1 MGLAF
6 GQGALDQGMT
16 QTFRLRWRS
25 LGRQKTPV
33 IRQASLAEC
42 GLACLAMIA
51 NHWGW
56 RVDLGTLRAISPPSM
71 KGARLKSII
80 KLASQHGLD
89 GRAVRVHQTSDLGRL
104 RLPALLH
111 VDDEHF
117 VVLVKAG
124 RKTAVLHDPA
134 VGRTVVTWEQLAE
147 RSKGIAAEFVPNGAF
162 VAKDERRTL
171 SLSSIWS
178 HLSGVGPTVVQ
189 IFLLSAL
196 LQVAAVV
203 APLYLQLAV
212 DEAITR
218 IDADLLN
225 VLFAGFTGL
234 AVINCTAFFLRRV
247 ITLRVG
253 QALSLGLMSNLFR
266 HMLKL
271 PSSFYEQRHL
281 GDVTSRFGSTN
292 AIQSFLTGPALDA
305 LVDTISAIVA
315 LAVLFL
321 YGSKFAFIVV
331 ALVCAEGV
339 LHFGTIGIRRLLTED
354 KLATEAREE
363 TLFIETI
370 RAIRSIKLF
379 GREEERLE
387 HWQTRLVDMTEA
399 NYRHSAADAAIRSF
413 GDLIEAVASALI
425 VYVLA
430 RAAMGGSFTIGMM
443 MSFIAYQVYFG
454 RTAKNAVDAF
464 VTWRTLSVHLDRLS
478 DLALAT
484 PEDGERGLRPR
495 LSGAM
500 VVDGVSFRYHPDE
513 PEVLTEVRLSITPG
527 EMVAITGRSGE
538 GKTTLLKL
546 MLGLE
551 EPTAG
556 EIRYDDV
563 NLKRIARN
571 HFIASI
577 ATIMQDDTLLSGTI
591 AENIAFFDSHLDFQR
606 IEHCA
611 RLACIHDEIEQMP
624 MRYGSLIG
632 DMGST
637 LSGGQKQRIM
647 IARAL
652 YREPR
657 ILFMDEGTSHLDIQ
671 VERTIND
678 NLSKLDITRVVIAH
692 RPDTLRIADR
702 VFHLRSGKL
711 SEAAAQQSEAPA
723 FLKSLNHQLENR

>member
-1 MGLAF
+1 MDPTF
-6 GQGALDQGMT
+6 DQGALGEGMT
-16 QTFRLRWRS
+16 QTFRLKWRS

-42 GLACLAMIA
+42 GLTCLAMIA

-56 RVDLGTLRAISPPSM
+56 RIDLGTLRAISPPSM
-71 KGARLKSII
+71 KGARLKSIL
-80 KLASQHGLD
+80 KLARQHGLD
-89 GRAVRVHQTSDLGRL
+89 GRTVRVRQISDLGKL

-111 VDDEHF
+111 LDGDHF
-117 VVLVKAG
+117 VVLVKAR

-134 VGRTVVTWEQLAE
+134 IGRIVVTWEQLAK

-162 VAKDERRTL
+162 VQKDERRTL

-178 HLSGVGPTVVQ
+178 HLSGIGPTVLQ
-189 IFLLSAL
+189 IVLLSAL
-196 LQVAAVV
+196 LQVAAVA

-218 IDADLLN
+218 GDVDLLN
-225 VLFAGFTGL
+225 VLFVGFTGL
-234 AVINCTAFFLRRV
+234 AAINSTAFFLRRI

-305 LVDTISAIVA
+305 LVDTISAIIA
-315 LAVLFL
+315 LTVLFL
-321 YGSKFAFIVV
+321 YGSKFALMVV
-331 ALVCAEGV
+331 ALVCVEGL

-379 GREEERLE
+379 GREDERLE
-387 HWQTRLVDMTEA
+387 HWQARLTDMTEA
-399 NYRHSAADAAIRSF
+399 NYRHSGADSAIRSL
-413 GDLIEAVASALI
+413 GDLIEAVGAALI
-425 VYVLA
+425 VYILA
-430 RAAMGGSFTIGMM
+430 RAAMGGSFTIGMV

-464 VTWRTLSVHLDRLS
+464 VTWHMLSVHLDRLS
-478 DLALAT
+478 DLALAS
-484 PEDGERGLRPR
+484 PEDGERGVRPQ

-500 VVDGVSFRYHPDE
+500 NVNGLSFRYHPDE
-513 PEVLTEVRLSITPG
+513 PEVLTDIALSISPG
-527 EMVAITGRSGE
+527 EIVAITGRSGE

-546 MLGLE
+546 LLGLE
-551 EPTAG
+551 QPTAG
-556 EIRYDDV
+556 EVRYDNID
-563 NLKRIARN
+563 LKRIARS
-571 HFIASI
+571 HFISGI
-577 ATIMQDDTLLSGTI
+577 ATVMQDDTLLSGTI
-591 AENIAFFDSHLDFQR
+591 AENIAFFDSHLDLQR
-606 IEHCA
+606 IEECA
-611 RLACIHDEIEQMP
+611 RLACIHDEIEQLP

-652 YREPR
+652 YRDPK
-657 ILFMDEGTSHLDIQ
+657 ILFLDEGTSHLDIQ

-678 NLSKLDITRVVIAH
+678 NLSKLNMTRVVIAH
-692 RPDTLRIADR
+692 RPDTLRIAER
-702 VFHLRSGKL
+702 VFRLDEGKL
-711 SEAAAQQSEAPA
+711 FELPVKPDETPILPKVVTQ
-723 FLKSLNHQLENR
+723 FENR

>member
-1 MGLAF
+1 
-6 GQGALDQGMT
+6 MT
-16 QTFRLRWRS
+16 QTFRLKWRS
-25 LGRQKTPV
+25 LGGQKTPV

-56 RVDLGTLRAISPPSM
+56 RIDLSTLRAISPPSL
-71 KGARLKSII
+71 KGARLKSVL
-80 KLASQHGLD
+80 KLARQHGLD
-89 GRAVRVHQTSDLGRL
+89 GRTVRVRQISDLVKL

-111 VDDEHF
+111 LDGDHF

-124 RKTAVLHDPA
+124 RRKAVLHDPA
-134 VGRTVVTWEQLAE
+134 IGRTVVTWEQLAE
-147 RSKGIAAEFVPNGAF
+147 RSKGIAAEFIPNGAF
-162 VAKDERRTL
+162 VQKDERRTL

-178 HLSGVGPTVVQ
+178 HLSGVGPTVLQ
-189 IFLLSAL
+189 IILLSVL
-196 LQVAAVV
+196 LQAAAVI
-203 APLYLQLAV
+203 APLYLQLSV
-212 DEAITR
+212 DEAIMR
-218 IDADLLN
+218 LDADLLN
-225 VLFAGFTGL
+225 VLFVGFTGL
-234 AVINCTAFFLRRV
+234 AAINSTAFFLRRI

-281 GDVTSRFGSTN
+281 GDITSRFGSTN

-305 LVDTISAIVA
+305 LVDTISAIIA
-315 LAVLFL
+315 LTVLFL
-321 YGSKFAFIVV
+321 YGSKFALIVV
-331 ALVCAEGV
+331 ALVCVEGL

-379 GREEERLE
+379 GREDERLE
-387 HWQTRLVDMTEA
+387 HWQARLTDMTEA
-399 NYRHSAADAAIRSF
+399 NYRHSAADSAIRSF
-413 GDLIEAVASALI
+413 GDLIEAVGAALI
-425 VYVLA
+425 VYILA

-478 DLALAT
+478 DLALAS
-484 PEDGERGLRPR
+484 PEDGERGLRPQ
-495 LSGAM
+495 LSGA
-500 VVDGVSFRYHPDE
+500 VDVNGLSFRYHPDE
-513 PEVLTEVRLSITPG
+513 PEVLTDIAFSISPG
-527 EMVAITGRSGE
+527 EIVAITGRSGE

-546 MLGLE
+546 LLGLE
-551 EPTAG
+551 QPTAG
-556 EIRYDDV
+556 ELRYDKVD
-563 NLKRIARN
+563 LKRIARS
-571 HFIASI
+571 HFISCI
-577 ATIMQDDTLLSGTI
+577 ATVMQDDTLLSGTI
-591 AENIAFFDSHLDFQR
+591 AENIAFFDTYLDLQR
-606 IEHCA
+606 IEECA

-652 YREPR
+652 YRDPK

-678 NLSKLDITRVVIAH
+678 NLSKLNITRFVIAH
-692 RPDTLRIADR
+692 RPDTLRIAER
-702 VFHLRSGKL
+702 VFRLDGGKL
-711 SEAAAQQSEAPA
+711 SELPVKPDETPTLPKVVTQ
-723 FLKSLNHQLENR
+723 FENR